1 MFAKTISFVILLWI
15 GLTSWMVTAY
25 AGYCDPTAPLALG
38 TSQIII
44 NNNMSGTT
52 LGLGSVQIQTGY
64 FPYYKSGWTIS
75 LTDLPYLMPGK
86 QGTLMM
92 CPVNPDQG
100 GAHITTGQVTGDN
113 MKILI
118 SYYAHITTGQVSLVT
133 GDNMKILISYYANSQ
148 GEVKNWKYR
157 CFLQSGASAASNCRI
172 TFSSGVMSCVCSIK

>member
-118 SYYAHITTGQVSLVT
+118 SYYA
-133 GDNMKILISYYANSQ
+133 NSQ